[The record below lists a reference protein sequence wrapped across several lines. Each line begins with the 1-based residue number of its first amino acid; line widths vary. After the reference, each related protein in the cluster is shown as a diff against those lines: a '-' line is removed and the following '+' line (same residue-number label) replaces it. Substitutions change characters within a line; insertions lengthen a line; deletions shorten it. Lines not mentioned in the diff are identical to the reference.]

1 MADGFLGRAVLR
13 TEDPRFLRGEARYV
27 EDIPSPG
34 ALRAVIVRSHTA
46 HAHLRGI
53 DAAAAL
59 AAPGVVAVWTAAD
72 VADLPPIGV
81 PGSVREPVAFALP
94 LLATDR
100 VRWVGQPVAVVV
112 ADTLAHAEDAAELV
126 GIDLDPLDPLVDP
139 LAAIDDAGTLLFPET
154 GSNVADGFDDRY
166 GDDVLAGADLVVRE
180 RVVHQRLAPV
190 PMETNAMLAEP
201 TPEGGLLVH
210 VSTQVPFDV
219 RNDLADA
226 FDLDRERIRV
236 IAPDVG
242 GGFGTK
248 LYVYAEYLL
257 IAALALRL
265 GRAVRWSESR
275 SESMTALAHG
285 RAQVH
290 DVELGARRDGTI
302 VGLRV
307 DLVADMGAHPLGSYL
322 PANTKR
328 MLSGPYRI
336 PAIALRVR
344 SVVTTTTPIGA
355 YRGAGRPEATL
366 TLERIL
372 DRLAGELG
380 LDPVE
385 VRRRNLIPA
394 DAFPYEVV
402 TGERY
407 DSGDYAAAL
416 DRALDLADVPALRAE
431 QTARRARGDRRVL
444 GIGVAT
450 YVEITGFSPEDATVE
465 IDDDG
470 AVTVL
475 VGTSSHGQG
484 HETAFA
490 QLVGGIL
497 AVPMDRVR
505 IVHSDTGRVPRGQGT
520 YASRSLQVGGSAI
533 HEGAMQVI
541 ERAKALVAEDL
552 EVAVEDLEVADGGL
566 RVAGAP
572 DRARTWAEI
581 ARLARDPARPDAAPL
596 RAAKRFRMDDATFP
610 FGAHV
615 AVVEVDL
622 DDGDVRLV
630 RHVAVDDAGVI
641 LNPMLA
647 EGQVHGGLAQGAAQ
661 ALYEEVRFDRYG
673 NPVTTTLASYPMPAA
688 SDLPAWETAFMET
701 PTPRNP
707 LGAKGIGESATVGST
722 PAIQSAVVDALA
734 HLGVVHVDVPCTPER
749 VLAEI
754 RKASDAAAVR
764 ATR

>member
-1 MADGFLGRAVLR
+1 MADRVFGRAVLR

-27 EDIPSPG
+27 EDIPAPG
-34 ALRAVIVRSHTA
+34 ALRAVVVRSHTA
-46 HAHLRGI
+46 HAHLRGV
-53 DAAAAL
+53 DAGGAL

-72 VADLPPIGV
+72 VADLPPIAV

-100 VRWVGQPVAVVV
+100 VRWVGQPIAVVV
-112 ADTLAHAEDAAELV
+112 ADSLARALDAAELV
-126 GIDLDPLDPLVDP
+126 VPDLDPLDPLVDP
-139 LAAIDDAGTLLFPET
+139 MAALDDAGTLLFPEA
-154 GSNVADGFDDRY
+154 GSNVADGFDDRF
-166 GDDVLAGADLVVRE
+166 DDDAVLAGAEIVVCE

-201 TPEGGLLVH
+201 TEDGGLLVH

-226 FDLDRERIRV
+226 LDLDRDRIRV

-248 LYVYAEYLL
+248 LYVYPEYLL
-257 IAALALRL
+257 VAALARRL

-275 SESMTALAHG
+275 SESMTALLHG

-290 DVELGARRDGTI
+290 DVELAARRDGTI

-344 SVVTTTTPIGA
+344 SVVTTTTPIGS

-366 TLERIL
+366 TLERML

-380 LDPVE
+380 LDPIE

-394 DAFPYEVV
+394 DAFPYEVA

-416 DRALDLADVPALRAE
+416 DRALALADVDALRVE
-431 QTARRARGDRRVL
+431 QAARRGRGDRRVL
-444 GIGVAT
+444 GIGVAM

-465 IDDDG
+465 VDDDG
-470 AVTVL
+470 GITVL
-475 VGTSSHGQG
+475 VGTSPHGQG

-490 QLVGGIL
+490 QLVGGLL
-497 AVPMDRVR
+497 AVPIERVR
-505 IVHSDTGRVPRGQGT
+505 VVHSDTGRVPRGQGT

-533 HEGAMQVI
+533 HEGAVAVI
-541 ERAKALVAEDL
+541 DRAKALVAEDL
-552 EVAVEDLEVADGGL
+552 EVAAEDLEVAEAGV
-566 RVAGAP
+566 RVTGAP
-572 DRARTWAEI
+572 DRARTWAQI
-581 ARLARDPARPDAAPL
+581 ARLARDPARPDPAPL
-596 RAAKRFRMDDATFP
+596 RAATRFRMDDATFP

-630 RHVAVDDAGVI
+630 RHIAVDDAGVI
-641 LNPMLA
+641 LNPLLA

-661 ALYEEVRFDRYG
+661 ALYEEVRFDPDG
-673 NPVTTTLASYPMPAA
+673 NPLTTTLASYPMPAA
-688 SDLPAWETAFMET
+688 SDLPAWETAFTQT

-734 HLGVVHVDVPCTPER
+734 HLGIVHVDVPCTPER
-749 VLAEI
+749 VLAAI
-754 RKASDAAAVR
+754 RD
-764 ATR
+764 ATRG